1 MLFVSMDVAAAARLY
16 GWNMLW
22 RATGARN
29 AGRALIDALGTPD
42 EDIQMLAG
50 MFLVRGADKAAPL
63 LEEALARRKHLPKVI
78 TILADIGDPK
88 YKPEFHRLTEDP
100 DPAVADSARDALR
113 VLEARQQPATSN

>member
-1 MLFVSMDVAAAARLY
+1 ILTVVWNYATATRLY
-16 GWNMLW
+16 GWYMIW
-22 RATGARN
+22 SATGARN
-29 AGRALIDALGTPD
+29 AGRALIDELGTPD
-42 EDIQMLAG
+42 ENIQMLAG
-50 MFLVRGADKAAPL
+50 MFLVRGADKAEPL

-88 YKPEFHRLTEDP
+88 YKPEFHRFTEDP

>member
-1 MLFVSMDVAAAARLY
+1 MDVAGAVRVY
-16 GWNMLW
+16 GYNALW
-22 RATGARN
+22 RATGARR
-29 AGRALIDALGTPD
+29 AGRALINALGAPD
-42 EDIQMLAG
+42 EELQVLAG

-88 YKPEFHRLTEDP
+88 YKPEFHRFTEDP